1 MSVLRSIVRT
11 LLVGALAVGTTFCTG
26 TSRERSAA
34 ALDSTVAA
42 IVRAYEAKE
51 ISLDS
56 AAQQLANAV
65 EPTGGLAATGH
76 LSPRA
81 RELFE
86 AAGRELARRG
96 ARQR

>member
-1 MSVLRSIVRT
+1 MR
-11 LLVGALAVGTTFCTG
+11 LLEVTMFAAALAVGAARCG
-26 TSRERSAA
+26 TPRADNSGA

-56 AAQQLANAV
+56 ATRRLADAV
-65 EPTGGLAATGH
+65 EPTGGLAAAGPM
-76 LSPRA
+76 SAEA

-86 AAGRELARRG
+86 ATGRELARRG
-96 ARQR
+96 ARRP